1 MRLRPAPL
9 AGSWLR
15 GLKPG
20 HKLVWHTTGIEAG
33 EALLQAIDAA
43 QVTIDAQ
50 LYILEADTVS
60 QRVVA
65 ALVRARQRGVR
76 VRLLLDGLG
85 CSDCDSEHLGQLVAA
100 GAAVR
105 VYKPLRWS
113 VPWKH
118 WIRRNHRKLFLFDH
132 DSAIVGGRN
141 VGAHYL
147 ALGEP
152 DTTWLDLSAQVRG
165 PVVITLARQLN
176 HDWHTAGHKR
186 TSIGWLRWLD
196 GVAPSADLL
205 AAQRAS
211 QAVSNHA
218 WPSPPLRSPHR
229 GGTKLAAAISQGK
242 ARSNPI
248 AEHYVQAVRQARATI
263 WLVHAYFLP
272 DHKLT
277 TALVKAVAR
286 GVQVCVLLPDLR
298 TTDVKLVSLASLH
311 GLDRLMRAGVQVRLN
326 TVQNLHAKFA
336 VIDNVWWTVGSANLD
351 PLSRKR
357 NLEANLV
364 GHGREPGHTL
374 ATLARNWF
382 AQAQPWDED
391 QARKRPLWLRLL
403 GRLAWRFRALL

>member
-1 MRLRPAPL
+1 MPQDLRTQMRLRPAPL

-141 VGAHYL
+141 VG
-147 ALGEP
+147 
-152 DTTWLDLSAQVRG
+152 G
-165 PVVITLARQLN
+165 PLPCPWRTGYDVARPE
-176 HDWHTAGHKR
+176 R
-186 TSIGWLRWLD
+186 
-196 GVAPSADLL
+196 PSARTGGD
-205 AAQRAS
+205 
-211 QAVSNHA
+211 HA
-218 WPSPPLRSPHR
+218 GAP
-229 GGTKLAAAISQGK
+229 
-242 ARSNPI
+242 
-248 AEHYVQAVRQARATI
+248 AE
-263 WLVHAYFLP
+263 P
-272 DHKLT
+272 
-277 TALVKAVAR
+277 
-286 GVQVCVLLPDLR
+286 
-298 TTDVKLVSLASLH
+298 
-311 GLDRLMRAGVQVRLN
+311 
-326 TVQNLHAKFA
+326 
-336 VIDNVWWTVGSANLD
+336 
-351 PLSRKR
+351 
-357 NLEANLV
+357 
-364 GHGREPGHTL
+364 
-374 ATLARNWF
+374 
-382 AQAQPWDED
+382 
-391 QARKRPLWLRLL
+391 
-403 GRLAWRFRALL
+403 RLAHCRA